1 MSKTIKDTII
11 CVATLYMFG
20 LLFVLAMVASGYQ
33 GGDMLTE
40 HYRTALQAVVSMF

>member
-1 MSKTIKDTII
+1 MKQIILDTIGI
-11 CVATLYMFG
+11 SVTIYLFG

-40 HYRTALQAVVSMF
+40 HYRSVLQFIIK

>member
-1 MSKTIKDTII
+1 MSKIILNTIGFAVSFYII
-11 CVATLYMFG
+11 G

-40 HYRTALQAVVSMF
+40 HYRSVLQFIIN